1 MHKEIIM
8 DFGKILSKA
17 WKTIWKHK
25 ILWLFG
31 ILAGCGA
38 NGSGQASSNVNL
50 SSNGSNYQDA
60 PSFLGPEAQRSFEQ
74 FFRSL
79 ADIQPWIWV
88 VVGVSIFVLIVVIS
102 FLSLM
107 AGTLG
112 TTGVVKGTSMADQA
126 NEEDKPLS
134 LGVVFK
140 GLKPY
145 YWKVLLLTLI
155 VNVGGF
161 VLGMILLIPILILTV
176 CTFFLAGILMIPIS
190 WFIHTWVRFT
200 TIAIIEEDLG
210 IMDAIKRAWS
220 LLIKN
225 LGNVAI
231 VFLIL
236 GVGGAL
242 IGVALIIPII
252 LSLLPLII
260 NITAT
265 GIDTI
270 SSSLTLTAILLAI
283 ALPLVI
289 FLGGVLRAYVLSAWT
304 LTYRRVAAESA
315 LPEVISSSKEKK
327 EKP

>member
-1 MHKEIIM
+1 M
-8 DFGKILSKA
+8 DFGEILSKA

-38 NGSGQASSNVNL
+38 SGSGSASSNIEY
-50 SSNGSNYQDA
+50 SSNSRSIQDT
-60 PSFLGPEAQRSFEQ
+60 PSFLGPEAQQSFEQ
-74 FFRSL
+74 FFRSI
-79 ADIQPWIWV
+79 ADIQPWVWV
-88 VVGVSIFVLIVVIS
+88 VVGISIFVLIVVIS

-107 AGTLG
+107 VGTLG

-126 NEEDKPLS
+126 DEEDKPLS
-134 LGVVFK
+134 FGKIFK

-155 VNVGGF
+155 VRIGGF
-161 VLGMILLIPILILTV
+161 VLAIILLIPLLILTV
-176 CTFFLAGILMIPIS
+176 CTFFLAGILMIPVT
-190 WFIHTWVRFT
+190 WFINTWVRFT
-200 TIAIIEEDLG
+200 IIGIIEEDLG
-210 IMDAIKRAWS
+210 IMDAIKRSWA

-231 VFLIL
+231 IFLIL

-242 IGVALIIPII
+242 IGVAIALPVI
-252 LSLLPLII
+252 LSLLPVII
-260 NITAT
+260 NITAS
-265 GIDTI
+265 GIEAI
-270 SSSLTLTAILLAI
+270 STTLTLTAVLFAI

-304 LTYRRVAAESA
+304 LTYRRIAAESA
-315 LPEVISSSKEKK
+315 MPEVISSAKEKK
-327 EKP
+327 AKP